1 MISATVA
8 PERRWRMSITC
19 LSRRE
24 RAVAGAADSDLLAIS
39 VTLIRERLEETSSWE
54 LYVEKST
61 VLKIQQ
67 SPGFVNRQLFG
78 YRRTRLMSPL
88 TVRIRITG
96 PPRPTVWCARTY
108 RRGVPWSSSQVVV
121 SVV

>member
-1 MISATVA
+1 
-8 PERRWRMSITC
+8 MSITC

-24 RAVAGAADSDLLAIS
+24 RADVGAAESDLLAIS

-67 SPGFVNRQLFG
+67 APGFVNSQLFA
-78 YRRTRLMSPL
+78 YRRRRFMSPFM
-88 TVRIRITG
+88 VRIRITG
-96 PPRPTVWCARTY
+96 PPRPIVWCARTY
-108 RRGVPWSSSQVVV
+108 RRGVPCPSSQFVV
-121 SVV
+121 SVVC

>member
-24 RAVAGAADSDLLAIS
+24 RAVLGAADSDLLAIS
-39 VTLIRERLEETSSWE
+39 VTLISERLEETSSWE

-67 SPGFVNRQLFG
+67 PPRFVNRQLFRSAAQEVDVAVDG
-78 YRRTRLMSPL
+78 ADSDHRAAAANRLM
-88 TVRIRITG
+88 G
-96 PPRPTVWCARTY
+96 P
-108 RRGVPWSSSQVVV
+108 
-121 SVV
+121 